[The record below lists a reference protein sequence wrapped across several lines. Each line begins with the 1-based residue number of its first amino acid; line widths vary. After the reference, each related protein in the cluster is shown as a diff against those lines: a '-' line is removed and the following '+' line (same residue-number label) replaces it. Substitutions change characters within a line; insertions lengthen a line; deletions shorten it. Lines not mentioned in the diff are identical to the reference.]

1 MFVHKYTKIELKG
14 IMNIKNII
22 FWEQMSGVAS
32 VVAIW
37 YRSDSP
43 FLEFEYLI

>member
-1 MFVHKYTKIELKG
+1 MFIHKYTKIDLKYT
-14 IMNIKNII
+14 MYIKNIE

-37 YRSDSP
+37 YRSDIS
-43 FLEFEYLI
+43 FLEFKYLI